1 MEIVWFIGLK
11 SNPDIDC
18 SLLWCSTRHK
28 NAFAIFSLI
37 NVVEWVDIIF
47 DNFFVLPSSP
57 LYVPIKPKTSKEC
70 NNIIELVIC
79 FPIKWYAW
87 VILPRWL
94 YSQLW
99 MKKKERNYH
108 EKKCGLRKFITY
120 LKIDKEIPD
129 EIVSKYLHMYFSRSL
144 NSNSIF

>member
-28 NAFAIFSLI
+28 NAFAIFFLI

-57 LYVPIKPKTSKEC
+57 LYAPIKPKTSKEC

-87 VILPRWL
+87 VILPRLL
-94 YSQLW
+94 YSQLLW
-99 MKKKERNYH
+99 MK
-108 EKKCGLRKFITY
+108 EKG
-120 LKIDKEIPD
+120 
-129 EIVSKYLHMYFSRSL
+129 SL
-144 NSNSIF
+144 